1 MHGRDRCAYLP
12 ESSSIPL
19 TKTRR
24 ANLDVLA
31 ASALI
36 FLAAF
41 LLFAVEP
48 ILGKLILP
56 RFGGSAGVWTACL
69 LFFQSALVAGYLY
82 AHLLARIRSARLQ
95 AAVHSILLLV
105 SLAVLPLT
113 LPAATAAGAAPLLDI
128 IGLLVRTIG
137 APFVLLASTGPLLQ
151 HWLAEGRGEQAGR
164 SPVRLY
170 AVSNFGSLLALV
182 AYPLFVEPVFRVRL
196 QTAGWSLGYG
206 FFVAVGVAAAWVAR
220 RRAAAEPAPEAHDA
234 APALADRALWFLL
247 SLAASALLLAM
258 TSHIT
263 QDVAPVPLFWIIP
276 LALYLVSF
284 IAVFGWP
291 GLYRRTVWLPAF
303 AVALGGLMY
312 AAAVPPAAQNLPL
325 VLGGYSLG
333 FFLACLVLNGELESM
348 RPPGS
353 RLTGYYLTIA
363 LGGAGGAVLVAAV
376 APALLPGPYDLP
388 IALTLAGGIVV
399 AAEWRARAA
408 ASRWPVAARAARERR
423 RRTGPRRWV
432 RRLARR
438 RGRARRGH
446 AGAQLLRLAAGLGRD
461 RRCDGRRRPRAHQRR
476 HHPRRAVPAPR
487 RPPPLADRL
496 LWSDERG
503 GPCPPRPSAKRPA
516 SRRRGRSWRGHAGG
530 VRPGGR
536 CVHLL

>member
-1 MHGRDRCAYLP
+1 MQGCDRCAYLP

-31 ASALI
+31 ASTLI

-182 AYPLFVEPVFRVRL
+182 AYPLLVEPVFRVRL

-220 RRAAAEPAPEAHDA
+220 RRAPAEPSPEAHDA

-276 LALYLVSF
+276 LGIYLFSF

-291 GLYRRTVWLPAF
+291 GLYRRAVWLPAF

-399 AAEWRARAA
+399 AAEWR
-408 ASRWPVAARAARERR
+408 RERQR
-423 RRTGPRRWV
+423 R
-432 RRLARR
+432 
-438 RGRARRGH
+438 
-446 AGAQLLRLAAGLGRD
+446 AGLW
-461 RRCDGRRRPRAHQRR
+461 
-476 HHPRRAVPAPR
+476 RRAL
-487 RPPPLADRL
+487 LA
-496 LWSDERG
+496 
-503 GPCPPRPSAKRPA
+503 SA
-516 SRRRGRSWRGHAGG
+516 
-530 VRPGGR
+530 
-536 CVHLL
+536 